1 MIEAREL
8 TKRYGDTTA
17 VHSLSFTITPGTV
30 TGFPGPNG
38 AGTSTTMRM
47 IMGLARPTSG
57 TVTVNSKP
65 YRHHRAPLRGVGAL
79 PETSAVHPAAAAM
92 LLGMFVTQ
100 SLRPLAAV
108 ASGADLEV
116 LRELIEA
123 GTITPPVDRSYT
135 LAETPEAIRYFVE
148 EHARGKITVT
158 VTSQNNTKE
167 QHQ

>member
-1 MIEAREL
+1 ML
-8 TKRYGDTTA
+8 
-17 VHSLSFTITPGTV
+17 
-30 TGFPGPNG
+30 GPIR
-38 AGTSTTMRM
+38 RM
-47 IMGLARPTSG
+47 L
-57 TVTVNSKP
+57 
-65 YRHHRAPLRGVGAL
+65 
-79 PETSAVHPAAAAM
+79 AAM

-100 SLRPLAAV
+100 NLRPLAAV

-123 GTITPPVDRSYT
+123 GTITPPVDRSYP

-148 EHARGKITVT
+148 EHAGGKITIT

>member
-1 MIEAREL
+1 MIFDLVGNRSLAECRRAL
-8 TKRYGDTTA
+8 TRR
-17 VHSLSFTITPGTV
+17 GTLV
-30 TGFPGPNG
+30 LASGNGGRVLGPIR
-38 AGTSTTMRM
+38 RM
-47 IMGLARPTSG
+47 L
-57 TVTVNSKP
+57 
-65 YRHHRAPLRGVGAL
+65 
-79 PETSAVHPAAAAM
+79 AAM

-100 SLRPLAAV
+100 NLRPLAAV

-123 GTITPPVDRSYT
+123 GTITPPVDRSYP

-148 EHARGKITVT
+148 EHARGKITIT